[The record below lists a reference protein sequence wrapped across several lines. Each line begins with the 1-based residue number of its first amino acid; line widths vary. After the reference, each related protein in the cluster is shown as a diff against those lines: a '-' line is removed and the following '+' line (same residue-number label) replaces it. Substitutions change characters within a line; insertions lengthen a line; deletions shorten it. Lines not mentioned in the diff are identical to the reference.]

1 MQSLSKLHGDWA
13 WMVGESRRLRE
24 DRFRKEALTTARDM
38 MKRAREELESIV
50 QALRSSGY
58 RFVDQDKVL
67 IAPEAGIE
75 DWLREQEVFGIYVP
89 LSVQAWLIEVGAIN
103 LMGSHPEWPHPAYL
117 FESTSSEDVWYT
129 DPLVV
134 ELPREGILAMHE
146 EWNYHRRED
155 GDYETGPFRL
165 EFAPDH
171 IHKANVSGGAPY
183 EVDAFEPSVD
193 ALVLNERSGRTF
205 VGHVRHA
212 LEWGGFPGFKYFPEV
227 PESAKRYVRGTIA
240 M

>member
-134 ELPREGILAMHE
+134 ELPREYIL
-146 EWNYHRRED
+146 Y
-155 GDYETGPFRL
+155 P
-165 EFAPDH
+165 
-171 IHKANVSGGAPY
+171 VSY
-183 EVDAFEPSVD
+183 
-193 ALVLNERSGRTF
+193 
-205 VGHVRHA
+205 
-212 LEWGGFPGFKYFPEV
+212 
-227 PESAKRYVRGTIA
+227 
-240 M
+240 